1 MQLTTNTQAFIES
14 EVYSSLILTQLH
26 DGLLSDAWYRNVSD
40 FNSGTTLHI
49 KTVGS
54 VTIQDITEDT
64 PPTYSPIDTGEVT
77 FQITEQIG
85 DAWYVTKD
93 MREDG
98 TDVDALMAQRTIES
112 TRAIQEKFETDFLK
126 TGGAYYATGGGG
138 AGVPNNINGQPH
150 LIPSTGTNNA
160 FELGQL
166 IKLRLSFQKANVP
179 LEGVVV
185 IVDPVV
191 EATLNGLVTITS
203 DVSDFAKGI
212 IQQGMANGQRFLYNL
227 YGFDIVTSNRL
238 HVGDYSDGTTSITGG
253 VGNLA
258 MCVLDD
264 NCKPIMGAW
273 RRMPSVEGEWNKDLR
288 RDEYVT
294 SCRYG
299 FGIQRVDTLAC
310 LPTSATAITN

>member
-150 LIPSTGTNNA
+150 LIPSTGANNA
-160 FELGQL
+160 FELSQL

-238 HVGDYSDGTTSITGG
+238 HVGDYSDGTTTITGG